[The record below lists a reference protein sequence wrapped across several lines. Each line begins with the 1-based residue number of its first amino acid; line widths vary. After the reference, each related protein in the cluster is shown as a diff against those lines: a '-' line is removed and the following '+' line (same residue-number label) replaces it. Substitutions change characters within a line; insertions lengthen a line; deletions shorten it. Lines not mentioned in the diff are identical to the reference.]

1 MSLEKALIA
10 EIETINGAL
19 RDLGVRAACS
29 PGRCIVA
36 GGSHIVYGVA
46 LAPAVFDG
54 AKIALPAGRPDQVA
68 KAIPLIA
75 ERLSALRRRA
85 CPVRLRELPLAL
97 EVAHLAPAPL
107 PWRKLLD
114 PLASLRPHQGL
125 VGRSW
130 DDSGGVVEV
139 VDLAASPHVLVAG
152 TTNSGKSTLALSL
165 LLSLMISTPP
175 DRLQVYL
182 VDLKNEDL
190 TPLAALPHVRGLAVD
205 LPSAVAMIRHIESIK
220 ADRVAAGLIP
230 DAAPRVLL
238 AIDELAQL
246 TDEGALAALGSV
258 LSVGRSKRINVVAA
272 TQKPTAAVISSQ
284 GRANFALRL
293 VGQVVDATES
303 ATATGRS
310 ESGAQ
315 FLAGPGAFLRVD
327 GADLRRFASY
337 DLRGGG
343 VEHLIG
349 LAVDLHGAASPG
361 AAQAAPAGSGGVPA
375 SLAALFGE
383 YALPDGSLRRGWK
396 AAAVRALAGVDVAGG
411 RAYQAAADQVD
422 RYFDMWRG
430 EYASAD

>member
-1 MSLEKALIA
+1 VSLVPILTK

-19 RDLGVRAACS
+19 RDLGVRAACA

-54 AKIALPAGRPDQVA
+54 DKIALPPGRPDQVA

-97 EVAHLAPAPL
+97 EVQHLQPAPL
-107 PWRKLLD
+107 SWRQMAD
-114 PLASLRPHQGL
+114 PIAALRPHQGV

-130 DDSGGVVEV
+130 DETGGVVEV
-139 VDLAASPHVLVAG
+139 VDLAQSPHVLVAG

-165 LLSLMISTPP
+165 LASLACSTSP
-175 DRLQVYL
+175 DQLQVYV
-182 VDLKNEDL
+182 VDLKNEDF
-190 TPLAALPHVRGLAVD
+190 TPLVALPHVRGLAVD
-205 LPSAVAMIRHIESIK
+205 LPSAVAMVREIEGLK
-220 ADRVAAGLIP
+220 ADRVAAGLLP
-230 DAAPRVLL
+230 DSAPRVVL

-246 TDEGALAALGSV
+246 ADEGALTALGSV
-258 LSVGRSKRINVVAA
+258 LSVGRSKRINVIAA

-310 ESGAQ
+310 EAGAQ
-315 FLAGPGAFLRVD
+315 FLPGPGAFLRVE

-343 VEHLIG
+343 VEWLIG
-349 LAVDLHGAASPG
+349 RACALHGAASPG
-361 AAQAAPAGSGGVPA
+361 RAQAAPVGAGGVPA
-375 SLAALFGE
+375 DVAALFGE
-383 YALPDGSLRRGWK
+383 YALGDGSLRRGWK
-396 AAAVRALAGVDVAGG
+396 AAAVRLVAGVDVAGG

-422 RYFDMWRG
+422 RYFDMWRSC
-430 EYASAD
+430 AAAD